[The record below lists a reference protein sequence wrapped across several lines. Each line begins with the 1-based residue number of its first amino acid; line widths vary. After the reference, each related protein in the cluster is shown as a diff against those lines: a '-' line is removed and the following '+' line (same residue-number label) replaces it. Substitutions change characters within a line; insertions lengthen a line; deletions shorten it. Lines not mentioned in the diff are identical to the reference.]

1 LVISGNSEATDL
13 AEAKL
18 LWGLIASSEKLLA
31 RYYFFFLLTAGVGA
45 LRVSNGA
52 K

>member
-18 LWGLIASSEKLLA
+18 LWDLIAP
-31 RYYFFFLLTAGVGA
+31 YFFFLLATGVGT